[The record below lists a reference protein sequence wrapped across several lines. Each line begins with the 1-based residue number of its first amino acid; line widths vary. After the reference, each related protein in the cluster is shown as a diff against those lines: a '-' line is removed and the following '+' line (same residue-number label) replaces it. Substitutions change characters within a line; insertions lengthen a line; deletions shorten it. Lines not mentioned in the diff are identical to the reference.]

1 MLLKMTYG
9 KQKRVVSAFLYR
21 RTFFIQ
27 YQKSGRNTYP
37 MDIPNWKVSIQAKKK
52 GAQNLV
58 MLLFHKL
65 DIGYEL

>member
-1 MLLKMTYG
+1 
-9 KQKRVVSAFLYR
+9 
-21 RTFFIQ
+21 
-27 YQKSGRNTYP
+27 

>member
-1 MLLKMTYG
+1 
-9 KQKRVVSAFLYR
+9 
-21 RTFFIQ
+21 
-27 YQKSGRNTYP
+27 
-37 MDIPNWKVSIQAKKK
+37 MDIPNWKVSIQAKK

>member
-1 MLLKMTYG
+1 MLLKVTYG

-37 MDIPNWKVSIQAKKK
+37 MDIPNWKVSIQDKKRSSK
-52 GAQNLV
+52 FGDAL
-58 MLLFHKL
+58 
-65 DIGYEL
+65 IS

>member
-1 MLLKMTYG
+1 MTYG

-27 YQKSGRNTYP
+27 YQKSRRNTYP

-52 GAQNLV
+52 ELKIWWCSYFINWI
-58 MLLFHKL
+58 L
-65 DIGYEL
+65 DMNF